1 MRLHGALGVALGV
14 CLAVTGFSHSYAQS
28 HWAALA
34 SDRTAARVGDS
45 LTVVILETNSA
56 ASASQ
61 SANRRDTRLSGGVK
75 SGREG
80 HSGTLELQ
88 GGSSGQG
95 QMTRSGRLLAQIGV
109 TVEEVLPNGDLRI
122 AGAQVLDID
131 GERTAI
137 RLTARVRPA
146 DITGDNTVLSS
157 RLADARIGYDADG
170 ALARSGRPGPLNRLM
185 SWMGLS

>member
-1 MRLHGALGVALGV
+1 MAASLASSLATGLTLVGAGD
-14 CLAVTGFSHSYAQS
+14 SMAQAR
-28 HWAALA
+28 WASLA

-61 SANRRDTRLSGGVK
+61 SASRRDTRLGGSVQGGG
-75 SGREG
+75 SASAGA
-80 HSGTLELQ
+80 LELQ
-88 GGSSGQG
+88 GGSTGQG

-109 TVEEVLPNGDLRI
+109 IVDEVLPNGDLRVS
-122 AGAQVLDID
+122 GAQELDID

-146 DITGDNTVLSS
+146 DIGGDNSVLSS
-157 RLADARIGYDADG
+157 RLADARIGYDVDG
-170 ALARSGRPGPLNRLM
+170 VLSRSGRPGPLNRVL